1 MTSTDRPPLT
11 PEERLLADRLTRD
24 GGAVSP
30 SAALDAAILGAA
42 REAADAGAP
51 QPHVAVAHRR
61 TPPRRRG
68 WPFAAGIAA
77 SLALAV
83 GIAWQLRPAPE
94 TEMRAASERP
104 DVAASDTAP
113 APEVLRSHEEAA
125 PGPMQAPSP
134 APANPRVPAADANAS
149 VDEAPRP
156 AARQRE
162 AVAVESVEATSTP
175 APANAQQQA
184 ERGTAFGAD
193 VHAASAAP
201 PATPAAAPAPSAPAP
216 ARPPAPPAPPAPMQ
230 APAAEATARSAAAPA
245 ASAAMQQRRAE
256 SQALMLDTIDD
267 VPDDGDP
274 PASADAPEVRAAWL
288 ARVRELLDAGRI
300 AEAKA
305 SLAEFHRR
313 HPQAE
318 LPPDLRA
325 LLD

>member
-1 MTSTDRPPLT
+1 MTPTDRQPLT
-11 PEERLLADRLTRD
+11 PEERLLADRLARD
-24 GGAVSP
+24 GSAVSP

-104 DVAASDTAP
+104 GVAASDTAP
-113 APEVLRSHEEAA
+113 APEVLRSHEETA
-125 PGPMQAPSP
+125 PAPMQAPMP
-134 APANPRVPAADANAS
+134 ARANPRVPAADAS

-184 ERGTAFGAD
+184 
-193 VHAASAAP
+193 
-201 PATPAAAPAPSAPAP
+201 AAAPAPSVPAP

-245 ASAAMQQRRAE
+245 ASAAVQQRRAE